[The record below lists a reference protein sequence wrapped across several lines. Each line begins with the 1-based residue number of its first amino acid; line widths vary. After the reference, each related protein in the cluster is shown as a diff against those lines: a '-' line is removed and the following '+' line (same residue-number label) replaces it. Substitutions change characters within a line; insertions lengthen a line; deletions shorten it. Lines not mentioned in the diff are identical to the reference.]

1 MAKPTSTQN
10 LQRGPGQ
17 LRSLPAQKPR
27 KIWPTTKR
35 LLKYLRPMYAF
46 IGLSIF
52 LTIAATLMQV
62 FTPKMLGNATTL
74 IYNGAT
80 GNGINFYRLGTILGI
95 VALFYFGQSALNF
108 ALGWIM
114 TFVSQKTSYTLRN
127 ELKQKMN
134 TLPVDYFDKHSNSN
148 LMSIAV
154 NDMDN
159 IASALQQSLLQL
171 ISNTIFIIGVLAL
184 MLYISWQMTLVAC
197 IIIPGSIIVTKIISP
212 PLQRNLR
219 KYLKLQGELNAHI
232 EESFNGFKILKSFN
246 GETAA
251 IEKFESANQEMYTSG
266 WKAKFYG
273 GALIPCVMLMRNL
286 GYVGTAVFGAA
297 KVAAGS
303 VVIGDMQ
310 AFLQYST
317 QFTQPMTSFAQ
328 IWNSLISMVSSAER
342 VFDVL
347 DAPDMV
353 EYEGAFADDR
363 QPENKI
369 TFEHVQFGYDEKLLM
384 HDVNLNV
391 KTGQMLAVVGHTG
404 AGKTTLINLLERFYE
419 ISGGSIKIDGVDIR
433 NLPREELHAKIGM
446 VLQDTWLFA
455 GTIFDNIHYGNAG
468 AGEEQVCTAA
478 KAAYVDEFVKRLPD
492 GYQTLLNEDAGNI
505 SQGQRQLI
513 TIARAFVADP
523 EILILDEATS
533 NVDSRTEMLIQA
545 AMRKLLRG
553 RTSFVIAHRLST
565 IYDADNIIVM
575 NHGDIVEI
583 GTHRELLAKNGL
595 YADIYNAQ
603 FAFEDGGQGRFS
615 GSLAANAARDC
626 TQSVL

>member
-1 MAKPTSTQN
+1 MAKTTAERP
-10 LQRGPGQ
+10 RGPGSM
-17 LRSLPAQKPR
+17 RVAAQKPR
-27 KIWPTTKR
+27 RIWPTIKQ
-35 LLKYLRPMYAF
+35 LLRYLRPMFPF
-46 IGLSIF
+46 IVLSTL
-52 LTIAATLMQV
+52 LTAIATLTQV

-74 IYNGAT
+74 IYDGVVG
-80 GNGINFYRLGTILGI
+80 GNVNFQRLGTILGV
-95 VALFYFGQSALNF
+95 VALFYIIQSALNF
-108 ALGWIM
+108 ILGWIM
-114 TFVSQKTSYTLRN
+114 TFVSQKTAYTLRC

-134 TLPVDYFDKHSNSN
+134 RLPVNYFDKHSNGN

-184 MLYISWQMTLVAC
+184 MLYISWQITLVAC
-197 IIIPGSIIVTKIISP
+197 IIIPGSIIATKIISP

-232 EESFNGFKILKSFN
+232 EESFNGFKIMKSFN
-246 GETAA
+246 GEAA
-251 IEKFESANQEMYTSG
+251 AMARFGDANQEMYASG

-286 GYVGTAVFGAA
+286 GYVGTAVFGAV

-317 QFTQPMTSFAQ
+317 QFTQPMASFAQ

-342 VFDVL
+342 VFEVL
-347 DAPDMV
+347 DAPEMIT
-353 EYEGAFADDR
+353 YEKTFVDDAHAKA
-363 QPENKI
+363 KI
-369 TFEHVQFGYDEKLLM
+369 SFEHVQFGYGAKLLM
-384 HDVNLNV
+384 HNVNLTV
-391 KTGQMLAVVGHTG
+391 KAGQMLAVVGHTG
-404 AGKTTLINLLERFYE
+404 AGKTTLINLIERFYE
-419 ISGGSIKIDGVDIR
+419 ISGGSIKIDGIDIR
-433 NLPREELHAKIGM
+433 NLPRRDLHARIGM

-455 GTIFDNIHYGNAG
+455 GTIYDNIRYGKANAS
-468 AGEEQVCTAA
+468 EEQIFAA
-478 KAAYVDEFVKRLPD
+478 ARAAYVDEFVKRMPL
-492 GYQTLLNEDAGNI
+492 GYQTVLNEDADNI

-513 TIARAFVADP
+513 TIARAFVANP

-545 AMRKLLRG
+545 AMRKLLKG
-553 RTSFVIAHRLST
+553 RASFVIAHRLST

-583 GTHRELLAKNGL
+583 GTHSELLAKNGL

-603 FAFEDGGQGRFS
+603 FVFTDSSFIIN
-615 GSLAANAARDC
+615 LP
-626 TQSVL
+626 T